1 MAIFPAFR
9 KAILENSSNLFT
21 KRKNCDTIIAPNK
34 KRIMILR
41 RAPYFCRGLYAF
53 LNFLHKLVNNGK
65 NVDSANLC
73 IGIKMSN
80 YCKIT
85 EQDAQN
91 VKDKDFFEGMSDE
104 KLELFRR
111 ALSDAMDSKI
121 CDIEEKIKD
130 MEIPPPSKRHKIRMN
145 RLFRECVGGS
155 FLPFP
160 EEDNLY

>member
-9 KAILENSSNLFT
+9 KTILENSSNLFT

-73 IGIKMSN
+73 MVFSVSLVFCLATIGVGVFRCGNSG
-80 YCKIT
+80 CRT
-85 EQDAQN
+85 
-91 VKDKDFFEGMSDE
+91 FFE
-104 KLELFRR
+104 
-111 ALSDAMDSKI
+111 
-121 CDIEEKIKD
+121 EE
-130 MEIPPPSKRHKIRMN
+130 N
-145 RLFRECVGGS
+145 
-155 FLPFP
+155 
-160 EEDNLY
+160 NQ